1 MLVMFAPFF
10 QTPASN
16 AGAVETNPEITKY
29 KSVTDFG
36 GLVSILLSGTNLAI
50 IGAVMG
56 AGFLAKWI
64 SGGSI
69 NTMLLIGIGLFIAII
84 TIIWN
89 AASLALTNLNPYGD
103 SNIKLIITVVTICI
117 GILLVFSIIEM
128 FTGQQGV
135 DS

>member
-1 MLVMFAPFF
+1 MFAPFF
-10 QTPASN
+10 QTPVSN
-16 AGAVETNPEITKY
+16 AGIVESNPEITKY

-36 GLVSILLSGTNLAI
+36 GLVGILLSGTNLAI

-69 NTMLLIGIGLFIAII
+69 NTMLLIGIGLFIAVI
-84 TIIWN
+84 TVIWN
-89 AASLALTNLNPYGD
+89 AANLALANINPYGD
-103 SNIKLIITVVTICI
+103 SNIKLIITVITICI